1 MNLLSVSLLKLM
13 LQTEHLFVAMIV
25 FMALIVGVTILIAL
39 FMLRRLYHFRKR
51 SYLKKILNDL
61 VSEIAIC
68 ETREETELLLA
79 DPDFRSGIEVFIKK
93 KKYADIL
100 ISKLSEACASI
111 KGSSFENLVHVYEY
125 FDLQKFTVKD
135 LREGKWYRKVRAM
148 QHLARFRQFE
158 LLPSIVTLID
168 HQNMHVRSEA
178 LIALVRLEGFDG
190 LKYFINSKFALSEW
204 QQICLLDELS
214 FHQLNDTE
222 PISKL
227 LSAENVSMAGFG
239 KKLAKEYQCFE
250 LIEEEEVWMS

>member
-1 MNLLSVSLLKLM
+1 MELL
-13 LQTEHLFVAMIV
+13 FAAMII
-25 FMALIVGVTILIAL
+25 FMGLIVGVIILIAL
-39 FMLRRLYHFRKR
+39 FMLRRSYYFRKR

-79 DPDFRSGIEVFIKK
+79 DPTFRSGIAMFVMK

-111 KGSSFENLVHVYEY
+111 KGSSFENLVFVYEY

-158 LLPSIVTLID
+158 LLPSIVALID
-168 HQNMHVRSEA
+168 HQNMQVRSEA
-178 LIALVRLEGFDG
+178 LIALVRLEGFGG

-204 QQICLLDELS
+204 QQICLMDELS
-214 FHQLNDTE
+214 FHQLKDTE
-222 PISKL
+222 PISRL
-227 LSAENVSMAGFG
+227 LSSANLSMAGFG
-239 KKLAKEYQCFE
+239 LKLAKEYQCFE
-250 LIEEEEVWMS
+250 LVQEEEVWIS

>member
-1 MNLLSVSLLKLM
+1 M
-13 LQTEHLFVAMIV
+13 LRTEHLFVAMII
-25 FMALIVGVTILIAL
+25 FLGLIVGVILLIAL
-39 FMLRRLYHFRKR
+39 IMLRRLYQFRKR

-68 ETREETELLLA
+68 ETREETEALLA
-79 DPDFRSGIEVFIKK
+79 DPAFKKGIEMFLRK
-93 KKYADIL
+93 KKYADL
-100 ISKLSEACASI
+100 LVSKLSEACASI
-111 KGSSFENLVHVYEY
+111 KGSGFENLVHVYEY
-125 FDLQKFTVKD
+125 YDLQMFTVQD

-178 LIALVRLEGFDG
+178 LIALVRLEGFEG

-204 QQICLLDELS
+204 QQICLMDELS

-227 LSAENVSMAGFG
+227 LSAENVSMADFG
-239 KKLAKEYQCFE
+239 KKLTREYQCFE
-250 LIEEEEVWMS
+250 LLEEEEVWMS